1 MRSIR
6 TLFAALA
13 LAGITGGTAAF
24 ATSAPPKPVV
34 KVSSTFSG
42 AKVNAGNVTMTM
54 EGGKIMLTLSDDVPD
69 PKTPDPHWLVI
80 DRKGQTYLLDR
91 LMIKDDKLN
100 KTITLPAYI
109 KDVAKV
115 QVFCAWAVANL
126 GEASF

>member
-6 TLFAALA
+6 LLVAALA
-13 LAGITGGTAAF
+13 LAGVIGGTAAF
-24 ATSAPPKPVV
+24 TTAPTRPVV
-34 KVSSTFSG
+34 KVSSPFAG
-42 AKVNAGNVTMTM
+42 PKVNGGNVTMTM
-54 EGGKIMLTLSDDVPD
+54 DAGKITLTLSDDVQD
-69 PKTPDPHWLVI
+69 PKTPDPHWLVV

-91 LMIKDDKLN
+91 LTIKDDKLN
-100 KTITLPAYI
+100 KSITLPPYI